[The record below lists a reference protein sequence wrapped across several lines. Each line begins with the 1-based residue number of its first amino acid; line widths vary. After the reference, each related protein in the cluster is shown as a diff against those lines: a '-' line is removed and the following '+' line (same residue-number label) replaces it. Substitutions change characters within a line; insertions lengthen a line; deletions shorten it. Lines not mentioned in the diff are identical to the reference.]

1 MYMLLVSALLLLP
14 RASAVPAVTT
24 AYSANWSGYVAT
36 GPNPYTSVSAS
47 WTVPSVSAT
56 FPPAYSAVWV
66 GIGGVDRNSNRLLQ
80 AGTEQDV
87 LSNGTASYYAWHEVY
102 PRPSM
107 PVAHISPGDSITV
120 TISQVLAN
128 ASAWRIL
135 IVRNSGTILN
145 LTVNTRINLASQ
157 ATAEFIVERPSILPR
172 NQLARL
178 ANFGT
183 VKFSGCNT
191 NQGALASLTSAYMVI
206 MTSNATSS
214 GTYLAQPGAL
224 ELTANSFSVHYS
236 AAVAAVD
243 EFPTSTLVLVLAL
256 ISSFFGVTGR
266 ISRNKDTKRCIMWRR
281 KNVSSKTTKRDGRDI
296 LDV

>member
-1 MYMLLVSALLLLP
+1 
-14 RASAVPAVTT
+14 
-24 AYSANWSGYVAT
+24 
-36 GPNPYTSVSAS
+36 
-47 WTVPSVSAT
+47 
-56 FPPAYSAVWV
+56 
-66 GIGGVDRNSNRLLQ
+66 VDRNSNRLLQ

-102 PRPSM
+102 PRPSVV
-107 PVAHISPGDSITV
+107 VAYISPGDSITI
-120 TISQVLAN
+120 TISQVPAS

-145 LTVNTRINLASQ
+145 LTVNLRANLATE

-214 GTYLAQPGAL
+214 GAYLAQPGTL
-224 ELTANSFSVHYS
+224 EVAANSFSVQYS

-243 EFPTSTLVLVLAL
+243 EFQISPLVLVLAL
-256 ISSFFGVTGR
+256 ISSFLGVTR
-266 ISRNKDTKRCIMWRR
+266 WISRNKNTER
-281 KNVSSKTTKRDGRDI
+281 
-296 LDV
+296 

>member
-1 MYMLLVSALLLLP
+1 MKLATVPMYMLLVSALLLLP

-36 GPNPYTSVSAS
+36 DPYPYTSVSAS

-56 FPPAYSAVWV
+56 FPPVYSAVWV

-102 PRPSM
+102 PRPS
-107 PVAHISPGDSITV
+107 VLVTYISPGDSITV
-120 TISQVLAN
+120 TISKVPGN
-128 ASAWRIL
+128 VSAWRIM

-145 LTVNTRINLASQ
+145 LTINTRTNLASE

-183 VKFSGCNT
+183 ITFSDCNT
-191 NQGALASLTSAYMVI
+191 NQGALASLTSALMVI
-206 MTSNATSS
+206 MTSNASSS

-224 ELTANSFSVHYS
+224 EMAANSFSVQYS
-236 AAVAAVD
+236 AAVTSVG
-243 EFPTSTLVLVLAL
+243 EFPISPLVLVLAL
-256 ISSFFGVTGR
+256 ISSFFGVTRR
-266 ISRNKDTKRCIMWRR
+266 ISKDKDAKR
-281 KNVSSKTTKRDGRDI
+281 
-296 LDV
+296 

>member
-1 MYMLLVSALLLLP
+1 MKRAAVPMYMLLFSALLLLP

-36 GPNPYTSVSAS
+36 GPYPYTSVSAS

-135 IVRNSGTILN
+135 IVRNSGTILD
-145 LTVNTRINLASQ
+145 LTVYTRTNRASE
-157 ATAEFIVERPSILPR
+157 ATAEFVVERPSIRPR
-172 NQLARL
+172 NQLATL

-183 VKFSGCNT
+183 VTFSGCNT
-191 NQGALASLTSAYMVI
+191 NQGVLTSLTNATMVI
-206 MTSNATSS
+206 MTSNGTSS
-214 GTYLAQPGAL
+214 GTYLAQPGTL
-224 ELTANSFSVHYS
+224 EVAANSFSVLYS
-236 AAVAAVD
+236 AAATAAD
-243 EFPTSTLVLVLAL
+243 ESPTSPLVLVLAL
-256 ISSFFGVTGR
+256 ISSFLVVKL
-266 ISRNKDTKRCIMWRR
+266 ISRKKDTRR
-281 KNVSSKTTKRDGRDI
+281 
-296 LDV
+296 